1 MNKPEVT
8 LLQKGVVFKILQV
21 TGEKDMLMPK
31 HISTKEAVIV
41 IAEGYA
47 IIEIASVEH
56 LLKKGDSIIIPAT
69 APHSLL
75 VITSF
80 KAIVMMP
87 VESEIEYIN

>member
-8 LLQKGVVFKILQV
+8 LLKKGVVFKILQV

-41 IAEGYA
+41 IEEGNA
-47 IIEIASVEH
+47 IIEIASKER
-56 LLKKGDSIIIPAT
+56 LLKKGDSMIIPAT
-69 APHSLL
+69 VPHSLL
-75 VITSF
+75 VMTSF

-87 VESEIEYIN
+87 VESEIEFIN